1 MHCSFLDNKSSFR
14 IVSEQ
19 TPGNTPDIF
28 GDVNCQEHRSTKIKN
43 KTWETEHKASRI
55 ILEVKEIQ
63 PENKRRKIKKKIKK
77 KEHPCKEQFGQP
89 TEGEPEPKRKGWVG
103 GRISIDSSPP
113 PDSRGTGT

>member
-63 PENKRRKIKKKIKK
+63 PENKRRKIKKKNKK
-77 KEHPCKEQFGQP
+77 KGASLQRAIRP
-89 TEGEPEPKRKGWVG
+89 THRGGARAQAQGLGWGE
-103 GRISIDSSPP
+103 DLH
-113 PDSRGTGT
+113 